1 MDCTSKEISV
11 SVLASTQ
18 TMKKKKMAQKYL
30 WYRGHD
36 AHNPASLA

>member
-1 MDCTSKEISV
+1 MEMGRQDVYHRADMDCTSKEISV

-30 WYRGHD
+30 
-36 AHNPASLA
+36 